1 MLGEMQERKMKQQ
14 LQLEAQRRLNFK
26 IFKNH
31 GFDRMTKQKK
41 EIFLQTL
48 FKMTNYSKLI
58 KYQHGKREVHSLIK
72 VFKIKN
78 HAGIAIR
85 FIK

>member
-1 MLGEMQERKMKQQ
+1 MQERKMKQQ

-58 KYQHGKREVHSLIK
+58 NFINKTQIYWSC
-72 VFKIKN
+72 KIMKKN
-78 HAGIAIR
+78 
-85 FIK
+85 